1 MVILAL
7 QIKKPKL
14 CEAKEVVL
22 VHSAGGGS
30 LQFQTDL
37 TDFQVTALTLHTEKE
52 NPFQEVG
59 HIREPQ
65 MQYFSLMK
73 SFSRP

>member
-30 LQFQTDL
+30 LRFQTDL

-52 NPFQEVG
+52 NPFQEES
-59 HIREPQ
+59 HIRAPQ

-73 SFSRP
+73 SFSRL